1 MNAPGRLRPPP
12 LPPLAPYRPFG
23 QVPQSAPD
31 ALGLQPTDLSSGL
44 ASLGLTQDP
53 KQAALGF
60 ACDPTPLDDPILVSV
75 SPAASALIG
84 LKASDLLQSPGWQAL
99 LSGSAT
105 LAGQTSYASVYA
117 GHQFGVFV
125 PRLGDGRA
133 INLGCVRGWEL
144 QLKGAGSTPYA
155 RHADG
160 RAVLRSSIREFLCS
174 EFMAALGVPTTRAL
188 SLVSARTPVFREAVE
203 TAAVVCRMAPS
214 FVRFGHF
221 EYLASQGQTQSLQ
234 QLIDHLVATQPL
246 FAQTAEEAPGSGR
259 NWAFFSTV
267 SLHTARLMAD
277 WTAEGFMH
285 GVMNTDNFSILG
297 LTLDYGPFGWMEG
310 FSAGHICN
318 HTDSQGRYAF
328 GQQPSVGLWNLQRL
342 LVALSTIDPGQ
353 PIEKRNEALIE
364 QYQQA
369 FQTHFHHR
377 MAKKLGLDPHLP
389 TDQLESLLQ
398 GLYGLL
404 SAKSCDF
411 PTWMRN
417 LSRVDL
423 TVDPAEPSD
432 FARAYGALAD
442 HGLHH
447 GDLVEWLQAT
457 RQAWNQSAASSP
469 DLLQDPTSRRTAWQ
483 AALRRANPAFV
494 LRNWVAQEIIEAAQE
509 GDWSALHDA
518 LVILSN
524 PFDDHLDKPHRQHWR
539 NPPPDWAAHLEVSC
553 SS

>member
-1 MNAPGRLRPPP
+1 M
-12 LPPLAPYRPFG
+12 
-23 QVPQSAPD
+23 
-31 ALGLQPTDLSSGL
+31 GLQPE
-44 ASLGLTQDP
+44 A
-53 KQAALGF
+53 
-60 ACDPTPLDDPILVSV
+60 
-75 SPAASALIG
+75 
-84 LKASDLLQSPGWQAL
+84 LQSNPAWIEL
-99 LSGSAT
+99 LSGAAT
-105 LAGQTSYASVYA
+105 LKERPAYASVYA
-117 GHQFGVFV
+117 GHQFGSFV

-133 INLGCVRGWEL
+133 LNLAAINGWVL
-144 QLKGAGSTPYA
+144 QLKGAGTTPYA
-155 RHADG
+155 RFADG
-160 RAVLRSSIREFLCS
+160 RAVLRSSVREFLCS
-174 EFMAALGVPTTRAL
+174 EAMAGLGVPTTRAL
-188 SLVSARTPVFREAVE
+188 SLVVSSTAVFREQPE
-203 TAAVVCRMAPS
+203 PAAIVCRVAPS
-214 FVRFGHF
+214 FIRFGHF
-221 EYLASQGQTQSLQ
+221 EYFAARGRPDLMIQLMDVLIRHQPAFEGLRGQQGADR
-234 QLIDHLVATQPL
+234 LI
-246 FAQTAEEAPGSGR
+246 
-259 NWAFFSTV
+259 AFFELAV
-267 SLHTARLMAD
+267 ERTAALMAH
-277 WTAEGFMH
+277 WTAVGFMH

-447 GDLVEWLQAT
+447 GDLVEWL
-457 RQAWNQSAASSP
+457 
-469 DLLQDPTSRRTAWQ
+469 
-483 AALRRANPAFV
+483 
-494 LRNWVAQEIIEAAQE
+494 
-509 GDWSALHDA
+509 
-518 LVILSN
+518 
-524 PFDDHLDKPHRQHWR
+524 
-539 NPPPDWAAHLEVSC
+539 
-553 SS
+553 